1 LGGGTGTGASSTI
14 AKACKSRGILTVGV
28 VTKPFEFEG
37 KYRNKICEKGLE
49 ELEPNVDTLLVIPN
63 QKLLELYPKKTK
75 LLEAF
80 NIVDTVLFNSIKS
93 VSDLML
99 TPGLINLDF
108 SDISSVMKG
117 MGRATMGMGES
128 SDPVNRA
135 IKAAELAIH
144 NPLLDSSDLKNAKG
158 IIINISGGNDL
169 TLMEIQ
175 LAAERIRK
183 EVDEETNI
191 IFGSSIEDSLDGKV
205 RISIIATGLGI
216 NEKI

>member
-1 LGGGTGTGASSTI
+1 
-14 AKACKSRGILTVGV
+14 
-28 VTKPFEFEG
+28 
-37 KYRNKICEKGLE
+37 
-49 ELEPNVDTLLVIPN
+49 
-63 QKLLELYPKKTK
+63 
-75 LLEAF
+75 
-80 NIVDTVLFNSIKS
+80 
-93 VSDLML
+93 
-99 TPGLINLDF
+99 
-108 SDISSVMKG
+108 
-117 MGRATMGMGES
+117 MGES

-191 IFGSSIEDSLDGKV
+191 IFGSSVEDSLDGKV